1 LGAEITAHCDYLVK
15 LHYSKC
21 SYSFLVVV
29 CMQSTT
35 TLTNNDIV
43 INKLT
48 QILSY
53 LRQGRRDRKK
63 RKDRGDDF
71 SAD

>member
-1 LGAEITAHCDYLVK
+1 L
-15 LHYSKC
+15 
-21 SYSFLVVV
+21 
-29 CMQSTT
+29 QSTT

-63 RKDRGDDF
+63 RKDKGRKCHVHVCVVLI
-71 SAD
+71 SV

>member
-1 LGAEITAHCDYLVK
+1 M
-15 LHYSKC
+15 
-21 SYSFLVVV
+21 V
-29 CMQSTT
+29 CVQSTT

-63 RKDRGDDF
+63 RKDRGAKSHTIHMNLDQSGAVF
-71 SAD
+71 MFYCM

>member
-1 LGAEITAHCDYLVK
+1 
-15 LHYSKC
+15 
-21 SYSFLVVV
+21 V
-29 CMQSTT
+29 CVQSTT

-63 RKDRGDDF
+63 RKDRGLP
-71 SAD
+71 SSRYLL